1 MDSPASDDS
10 GLAMGPP
17 IRKGIPWVI
26 LLSLFHDVGLP
37 EVYLSIHIKPIA
49 RSISSE
55 SDAEIA
61 GAFTGST
68 SGSAYATTG
77 RELSVALPL
86 CGMIPFTVILPP
98 TTDNSMQFSIK

>member
-10 GLAMGPP
+10 GLAMGPLT
-17 IRKGIPWVI
+17 RKGIPWVI
-26 LLSLFHDVGLP
+26 LLSHLHDVGLP

-61 GAFTGST
+61 GEFTGSA
-68 SGSAYATTG
+68 SGSVYATTS
-77 RELSVALPL
+77 RELSATLQLCDATPL
-86 CGMIPFTVILPP
+86 TVILPP
-98 TTDNSMQFSIK
+98 ITDNSMPFSIK

>member
-10 GLAMGPP
+10 GLAMGPLT
-17 IRKGIPWVI
+17 RKGIPWVI
-26 LLSLFHDVGLP
+26 LLSHFHDVGLP

-61 GAFTGST
+61 DAFTGSA
-68 SGSAYATTG
+68 SDSVYATTG
-77 RELSVALPL
+77 RELSDTLQL
-86 CGMIPFTVILPP
+86 CGVIPFTVILPP
-98 TTDNSMQFSIK
+98 TTDNSMPFSIK

>member
-10 GLAMGPP
+10 GLAMGPLP
-17 IRKGIPWVI
+17 RKGIPWVI
-26 LLSLFHDVGLP
+26 LLSHLHDVGLP

-61 GAFTGST
+61 GEFTGSA
-68 SGSAYATTG
+68 SGSVYA
-77 RELSVALPL
+77 RDRFKFCVN
-86 CGMIPFTVILPP
+86 VK
-98 TTDNSMQFSIK
+98 N